1 MNIFEC
7 NAKELVMLSAVIAN
21 QISLEYTVEQQEII
35 TIILS
40 SIAENLSIYIS
51 VEGFRSGKE
60 EPEIY

>member
-21 QISLEYTVEQQEII
+21 QISLEYSLEQQEVI
-35 TIILS
+35 TIFLT

-51 VEGFRSGKE
+51 LEGFKNEKE
-60 EPEIY
+60 ENEK